1 MKIAILLT
9 STVRPQ
15 VIGSNFSVSERMEMY
30 RSTLQYYAKI
40 IGREYP
46 IVMVENSDVDL
57 TPWKEE
63 FKDSLRLE
71 ILQFTPTDLQNA
83 QTTKNTE
90 DYGFDNRKGKGY
102 NEYLMIKLAQERSKV
117 LSESTHFLKIT
128 GRYPM
133 LNIRE
138 MLGEMEKRG
147 KQKAMMCDIK
157 EFRLYEKLR
166 GTSYGSCW
174 GDSRFFLVAVDFYKQ
189 HLMNCYKE
197 MDESV
202 YGKYAEDYLYNL
214 SCKYRKDNRFI
225 FRYRH
230 QVQFGGQGGAA
241 CFEEHYDS
249 FRNVAKNKLRRILRV
264 LFPHIW
270 F

>member
-1 MKIAILLT
+1 
-9 STVRPQ
+9 
-15 VIGSNFSVSERMEMY
+15 
-30 RSTLQYYAKI
+30 
-40 IGREYP
+40 
-46 IVMVENSDVDL
+46 
-57 TPWKEE
+57 
-63 FKDSLRLE
+63 
-71 ILQFTPTDLQNA
+71 
-83 QTTKNTE
+83 
-90 DYGFDNRKGKGY
+90 
-102 NEYLMIKLAQERSKV
+102 MIKLALERSET

-197 MDESV
+197 MDDRT
-202 YGKYAEDYLYNL
+202 YGKFAEDYLYNL
-214 SCKYRKDNRFI
+214 SCKYRKDNRFL

-230 QVQFGGQGGAA
+230 QVQFGGQSGDAV
-241 CFEEHYDS
+241 FDEHYAS

-264 LFPHIW
+264 LFPNIW

>member
-1 MKIAILLT
+1 MKIALLLT

-15 VIGSNFSVSERMEMY
+15 VATGKFSESERREMY
-30 RSTLQYYAKI
+30 HSTLQYYADTV
-40 IGREYP
+40 GCDYP
-46 IVMVENSDVDL
+46 VVLVENSDADL
-57 TPWKEE
+57 TVWKEE
-63 FKDSLRLE
+63 FKESLRLE
-71 ILQFTPTDLQNA
+71 ILQFVPLELQNS
-83 QTTKNTE
+83 QSNRE

-102 NEYLMIKLAQERSKV
+102 NEYLMIKLALERS
-117 LSESTHFLKIT
+117 ESLKECTHFLKIT

-138 MLGEMEKRG
+138 MLGEMQKRG

-166 GTSYGSCW
+166 GTSYGSRW

-197 MDESV
+197 MDDRT
-202 YGKYAEDYLYNL
+202 YGKFAEDYLYNL

-230 QVQFGGQGGAA
+230 QVQFGGQSGDAI
-241 CFEEHYDS
+241 FDEHYAS

-264 LFPHIW
+264 LFPQIW